1 MGRAPRY
8 QRMGVRVRQPGGT
21 RFAAQAEA
29 TQYQQ
34 AISQALGTMSDFV
47 YKKGAE
53 AAEQRGLESVR
64 QEGAVP
70 ILEDLKQQGGPRTIE
85 ERAAYEAANRLAVAE
100 IQTEAEL
107 DITKV
112 LDEGQANKTS
122 YSSIQTKL
130 SDIADGYSSALSSI
144 DPVSAGVL
152 RQRLIEATG
161 KADMRYAKWWS
172 GEQETIRREK
182 QNIVAG
188 NKAQTIIQNATI
200 PGATT
205 LMIDAEIAAGADT
218 LKDLGVDEAALQ
230 DWQDEVKAS
239 AYKNNYLFSFNQLT
253 VDEQGDALERIMSGK
268 PEDLLPGMDYEDSV
282 RFVNGLLRPEYNRNV
297 SVLGSQSKYVV
308 NKVSDQNTI
317 LESGGRVSQDVI
329 QELRNRAI
337 EVEQYDGGA
346 AVQAVN
352 ELEGD
357 TNIYS
362 GFRAMSLA
370 EMEATVRL
378 YAEGIEGVGIE
389 GRDTPLEVKRYE
401 QASKFYENMQTQIN
415 QDAMGYAE
423 RVGFIERKQIV
434 SIDEQGALQLDD
446 VALSERA
453 LQAQQVADYYGLPQP
468 KMLFAD
474 ETRQLALILERA
486 EGVAKLNLLGTLSS
500 FDQASGQVLTDL
512 ADYNPD
518 LALVGALVN
527 NGSTET
533 ALLAIAGLE
542 RMKAGEKPAYFSD
555 QNIRPVYEEVFER
568 AVTTPRAAQAIK
580 GVAKAIYLELTS
592 RRGVSGAVY
601 GQATEDLDAELYKEA
616 LQLAAGYRLING
628 KEYGGI
634 QEVRGVKTF
643 INPNL
648 DAGAYERM
656 LNELTPEALASVT
669 GLDISRALASSINEE
684 KDYKARYL
692 GGDKYVI
699 EYGKNGDVAVA
710 DTEGRPVIFNS
721 QELFEALI
729 PQPKVSAISDAAM
742 FGKVISPPEPGP
754 DVQFKEAIAP
764 EVPTKSPPL
773 LTAGQ
778 LPDRG
783 LNKKQT
789 KFLQRKLKDAK
800 IPPSEYETI
809 IKPLADTVPIEATNN
824 EFVDYLDALFGG
836 FKKSFKDWK
845 ARQ

>member
-8 QRMGVRVRQPGGT
+8 QRMGVRVRQPGST

-112 LDEGQANKTS
+112 LDEGQANRTS
-122 YSSIQTKL
+122 YHSIQTKL

-144 DPVSAGVL
+144 DPVSAGIL

-205 LMIDAEIAAGADT
+205 ARIDVEIAQGADT
-218 LKDLGVDEAALQ
+218 LKDLGVDEKALQ

-253 VDEQGDALERIMSGK
+253 VDEQRDALERIMSGK
-268 PEDLLPGMDYEDSV
+268 PQDLLPGMDYEDSV

-297 SVLGSQSKYVV
+297 SVLNSQSKYVV
-308 NKVSDQNTI
+308 NKVSDQNKI

-357 TNIYS
+357 ANIYS

-378 YAEGIEGVGIE
+378 YAEGIEGVGDE
-389 GRDTPLEVKRYE
+389 GRDTMLEVKRYE

-486 EGVAKLNLLGTLSS
+486 EGAAKLNLLGTLSS

-512 ADYNPD
+512 ADYNPN

-527 NGSTET
+527 AGATE
-533 ALLAIAGLE
+533 AAKDAVAGLD
-542 RMKAGEKPAYFSD
+542 RLDAGEKPIEFTPL
-555 QNIRPVYEEVFER
+555 NIDPVYSDLFER
-568 AVTTPRAAQAIK
+568 AVSQPRQAQAIK
-580 GVAKAIYLELTS
+580 GVAKAIYIERAS
-592 RRGVSGAVY
+592 RLGVD
-601 GQATEDLDAELYKEA
+601 QFDPDLYEEA
-616 LQLAAGYRLING
+616 LQLASGQRLING
-628 KEYGGI
+628 IEYGGI

-656 LNELTPEALASVT
+656 LNELTPEAIASVT
-669 GLDISRALASSINEE
+669 GLDISPALASSINET
-684 KDYKARYL
+684 DNYKLRNI

-699 EYGKNGDVAVA
+699 EYGKNGDVTVG
-710 DTEGRPVIFNS
+710 DTEGRPVIFDS

-729 PQPKVSAISDAAM
+729 PQPQASQDR
-742 FGKVISPPEPGP
+742 FGSLSSIFGTNELPENITQPEL
-754 DVQFKEAIAP
+754 DFEEAIAP
-764 EVPTKSPPL
+764 EVPTESPPL

-778 LPDRG
+778 LPDRR

-789 KFLQRKLKDAK
+789 KFLRKQVEAAK
-800 IPPSEYETI
+800 IPASEYETR
-809 IKPLADTVPIEATNN
+809 IKPLADKVPNEATND
-824 EFVDYLDALFGG
+824 EFVDYLDALFKG
-836 FKKSFKDWK
+836 FDKSFEDWK
-845 ARQ
+845 ATQ

>member
-85 ERAAYEAANRLAVAE
+85 ETAAYEAANRLAVAE

-112 LDEGQANKTS
+112 LDEGQANRTS
-122 YSSIQTKL
+122 YHSIQTKL

-268 PEDLLPGMDYEDSV
+268 PKDLLPGMDYEDSV

-370 EMEATVRL
+370 EMEATVGL
-378 YAEGIEGVGIE
+378 YAQGIEGVGDE
-389 GRDTPLEVKRYE
+389 GRDTMLEVKRYE

-486 EGVAKLNLLGTLSS
+486 EGAAKLNLLGTLSS

-512 ADYNPD
+512 ADYNPNF
-518 LALVGALVN
+518 ALVGALVN
-527 NGSTET
+527 AGATE
-533 ALLAIAGLE
+533 AAKDAVAGLD
-542 RMKAGEKPAYFSD
+542 RLDAGEKPIEFTPL
-555 QNIRPVYEEVFER
+555 NIDPVYSDLFER
-568 AVTTPRAAQAIK
+568 AVSQPRQAQAIK
-580 GVAKAIYLELTS
+580 GVAKAIYIERAS
-592 RRGVSGAVY
+592 RLGVD
-601 GQATEDLDAELYKEA
+601 QFDPDLYEEA
-616 LQLAAGYRLING
+616 LQLASGQRLING
-628 KEYGGI
+628 IEYGGI

-656 LNELTPEALASVT
+656 LNELTPEAIASVT
-669 GLDISRALASSINEE
+669 GLDISPALASSINET
-684 KDYKARYL
+684 DNYKLRNI

-699 EYGKNGDVAVA
+699 EYGKNGDVTVG
-710 DTEGRPVIFNS
+710 DTEGRPVIFDS
-721 QELFEALI
+721 QQLFEALI
-729 PQPKVSAISDAAM
+729 PQPQASQDR
-742 FGKVISPPEPGP
+742 FGSLSSIFGTNELPENITQPEL
-754 DVQFKEAIAP
+754 DFEEAIAP
-764 EVPTKSPPL
+764 EVSTESPPL

-778 LPDRG
+778 LPDRR

-789 KFLQRKLKDAK
+789 KFLTKQVKDAK
-800 IPPSEYETI
+800 IPASEYEI
-809 IKPLADTVPIEATNN
+809 RIKPLARTVPNEASND
-824 EFVDYLDALFGG
+824 EYVDYLDAVFKG
-836 FKKSFKDWK
+836 FDKPFDNWK
-845 ARQ
+845 ATQ

>member
-85 ERAAYEAANRLAVAE
+85 ETAAYEAANRLAVAE

-112 LDEGQANKTS
+112 LDEGQANRTS
-122 YSSIQTKL
+122 YHSIQTKL

-218 LKDLGVDEAALQ
+218 LKDLGIDEAALQ

-268 PEDLLPGMDYEDSV
+268 PKDLLPGMDYEDSV

-370 EMEATVRL
+370 EMEATVGL
-378 YAEGIEGVGIE
+378 YAQGIEGVGDE
-389 GRDTPLEVKRYE
+389 GRDTMLEVKRYE

-486 EGVAKLNLLGTLSS
+486 EGAAKLNLLGTLSS

-512 ADYNPD
+512 ADYNPNF
-518 LALVGALVN
+518 ALVGALVN
-527 NGSTET
+527 AGATE
-533 ALLAIAGLE
+533 AAKDAVAGLD
-542 RMKAGEKPAYFSD
+542 RLDAGEKPIEFTPL
-555 QNIRPVYEEVFER
+555 NIDPVYSDLFER
-568 AVTTPRAAQAIK
+568 AVSQPRQAQAIK
-580 GVAKAIYLELTS
+580 GVAKAIYIERAS
-592 RRGVSGAVY
+592 RLGVD
-601 GQATEDLDAELYKEA
+601 QFDPDLYEEA
-616 LQLAAGYRLING
+616 LQLASGQRLING
-628 KEYGGI
+628 IEYGGI

-656 LNELTPEALASVT
+656 LNELTPEAIASVT
-669 GLDISRALASSINEE
+669 GLDISPALASSINET
-684 KDYKARYL
+684 DNYKLRNI

-699 EYGKNGDVAVA
+699 EYGKNGDVTVG
-710 DTEGRPVIFNS
+710 DTEGRPVIFDS
-721 QELFEALI
+721 QQLFEALI
-729 PQPKVSAISDAAM
+729 PQPQASQDR
-742 FGKVISPPEPGP
+742 FGSLSSIFGTNELPENITQPEL
-754 DVQFKEAIAP
+754 DFEEAIAP
-764 EVPTKSPPL
+764 EVSTESPPL

-778 LPDRG
+778 LPDRR

-789 KFLQRKLKDAK
+789 KFLTKQVKDAK
-800 IPPSEYETI
+800 IPASEYEI
-809 IKPLADTVPIEATNN
+809 RIKPLARTVPNEASND
-824 EFVDYLDALFGG
+824 EYVDYLDAVFKG
-836 FKKSFKDWK
+836 FDKPFDNWK
-845 ARQ
+845 ATQ

>member
-8 QRMGVRVRQPGGT
+8 QRMGVRVRQPGNT

-34 AISQALGTMSDFV
+34 AISQALGTMEDFV
-47 YKKGAE
+47 FKKGAE

-64 QEGAVP
+64 QEGAIP
-70 ILEDLKQQGGPRTIE
+70 ILESLNQQGGPRTIE
-85 ERAAYEAANRLAVAE
+85 EKTAYEAANRLAVAE

-112 LDEGQANKTS
+112 LDEGQAKKTS
-122 YSSIQTKL
+122 YHSIQAKL

-144 DPVSAGVL
+144 DPVSAGIL

-205 LMIDAEIAAGADT
+205 ARIDVEIAQGAET

-268 PEDLLPGMDYEDSV
+268 PQDLLPGMDYEDSV

-297 SVLGSQSKYVV
+297 SVLNSQSKYVV
-308 NKVSDQNTI
+308 NKVSDQNKI

-357 TNIYS
+357 ANIYS

-370 EMEATVRL
+370 EMEATVGL
-378 YAEGIEGVGIE
+378 YAEGIEGVGDP
-389 GRDTPLEVKRYE
+389 GRDTMLEVKRYE
-401 QASKFYENMQTQIN
+401 QAAKFYQNMQTQID

-423 RVGFIERKQIV
+423 RVGFIERKEIV

-486 EGVAKLNLLGTLSS
+486 EGAAKLNLLGTLSS

-512 ADYNPD
+512 ADYNENI
-518 LALVGALVN
+518 ALVGALVN
-527 NGSTET
+527 AGATE
-533 ALLAIAGLE
+533 AAKDAVAGLD
-542 RMKAGEKPAYFSD
+542 RLDAGEKPIEFTPL
-555 QNIRPVYEEVFER
+555 NIDGVYSELFER
-568 AVTTPRAAQAIK
+568 AVTQPRQAQAIK
-580 GVAKAIYLELTS
+580 GVAKAIYIERAS
-592 RRGVSGAVY
+592 RAGVD
-601 GQATEDLDAELYKEA
+601 QFDPDLYEKA
-616 LQLAAGYRLING
+616 LQLASGQRIING
-628 KEYGGI
+628 ITYGGI

-648 DAGAYERM
+648 DAGAYERI

-669 GLDISRALASSINEE
+669 GLDISPALASAINETD
-684 KDYKARYL
+684 DYKLRNI

-699 EYGKNGDVAVA
+699 EYPGQNGLVNVG
-710 DTEGRPVIFNS
+710 DTEGRPVIFDS
-721 QELFEALI
+721 QELFDALI
-729 PQPKVSAISDAAM
+729 PQPQASQDR
-742 FGKVISPPEPGP
+742 FGSLSSIFGTNELPENITQPEL
-754 DVQFKEAIAP
+754 DFEEAIAP
-764 EVPTKSPPL
+764 DVATESPPSL
-773 LTAGQ
+773 IATRA
-778 LPDRG
+778 PDRR

-789 KFLQRKLKDAK
+789 KFLKKQVEAAK
-800 IPPSEYETI
+800 IPASEYEI
-809 IKPLADTVPIEATNN
+809 RIKPLARTVPNEASND
-824 EFVDYLDALFGG
+824 EYVDYLDAVFKG
-836 FKKSFKDWK
+836 FDKPFDDWK
-845 ARQ
+845 ATQ

>member
-85 ERAAYEAANRLAVAE
+85 ETAAYEAANRLAVAE

-112 LDEGQANKTS
+112 LDEGQANRTS
-122 YSSIQTKL
+122 YHSIQTKL

-268 PEDLLPGMDYEDSV
+268 PKDLLPGMDYEDSV

-370 EMEATVRL
+370 EMEATVGL
-378 YAEGIEGVGIE
+378 YAQGIEGVGDE
-389 GRDTPLEVKRYE
+389 GRDTMLEVKRYE

-486 EGVAKLNLLGTLSS
+486 EGAAKLNLLGTLSS

-512 ADYNPD
+512 ADYNPNF
-518 LALVGALVN
+518 ALVGALVN
-527 NGSTET
+527 AGATE
-533 ALLAIAGLE
+533 AAKDAVAGLD
-542 RMKAGEKPAYFSD
+542 RLDAGEKPIEFTPL
-555 QNIRPVYEEVFER
+555 NIDPVYSDLFER
-568 AVTTPRAAQAIK
+568 AVSQPRQAQAIK
-580 GVAKAIYLELTS
+580 GVAKAIYIERAS
-592 RRGVSGAVY
+592 RLGVD
-601 GQATEDLDAELYKEA
+601 QFDPDLYEEA
-616 LQLAAGYRLING
+616 LQLASGQRLING
-628 KEYGGI
+628 IEYGGI

-656 LNELTPEALASVT
+656 LNELTPEAIASVT
-669 GLDISRALASSINEE
+669 GLDISPALASSINET
-684 KDYKARYL
+684 DNYKLRNI

-699 EYGKNGDVAVA
+699 EYGKNGDVTVG
-710 DTEGRPVIFNS
+710 DTEGRPVIFDS
-721 QELFEALI
+721 QQLFEALI
-729 PQPKVSAISDAAM
+729 PQPQASQDR
-742 FGKVISPPEPGP
+742 FGSLSSIFGTNELPENITQPEL
-754 DVQFKEAIAP
+754 DFEEAIAP
-764 EVPTKSPPL
+764 EVSTESPPL

-778 LPDRG
+778 LPDRR

-789 KFLQRKLKDAK
+789 KFLTKQVKDAK
-800 IPPSEYETI
+800 IPASEYEI
-809 IKPLADTVPIEATNN
+809 RIKPLARTVPNEASND
-824 EFVDYLDALFGG
+824 EYVDYLDAVFKG
-836 FKKSFKDWK
+836 FDKPFDDWK
-845 ARQ
+845 ATQ

>member
-8 QRMGVRVRQPGGT
+8 QRMGVRVRQPGNT

-34 AISQALGTMSDFV
+34 AISQALGTMEDFV
-47 YKKGAE
+47 FKKGAE

-64 QEGAVP
+64 QEGAIP
-70 ILEDLKQQGGPRTIE
+70 ILESLNQQGGPRTIE
-85 ERAAYEAANRLAVAE
+85 EKTAYEAANRLAVAE

-112 LDEGQANKTS
+112 LDEGQAKKTS
-122 YSSIQTKL
+122 YHSIQAKL
-130 SDIADGYSSALSSI
+130 SDIADGYSSALSNI
-144 DPVSAGVL
+144 DPVSAGIL
-152 RQRLIEATG
+152 RQRLVEATG

-253 VDEQGDALERIMSGK
+253 VDEQGYALERIMSGK

-297 SVLGSQSKYVV
+297 SVLNSQSKYVV

-357 TNIYS
+357 ANIYS

-370 EMEATVRL
+370 EMEATVSL
-378 YAEGIEGVGIE
+378 YAEGIEGVGNE
-389 GRDTPLEVKRYE
+389 GRDTMLEVKRYE
-401 QASKFYENMQTQIN
+401 QAAKFYQNMQTQID

-423 RVGFIERKQIV
+423 RVGFIERKEIV

-486 EGVAKLNLLGTLSS
+486 EGAAKLNLLGTLSS

-512 ADYNPD
+512 ADYNPN

-527 NGSTET
+527 AGATE
-533 ALLAIAGLE
+533 AAKDAVAGLD
-542 RMKAGEKPAYFSD
+542 RLDAGEKPIEFTPLNIDGVYFD
-555 QNIRPVYEEVFER
+555 VFDR
-568 AVTTPRAAQAIK
+568 AVTQPRQAQAIK
-580 GVAKAIYLELTS
+580 GVAKAIYIERAARL
-592 RRGVSGAVY
+592 GVS
-601 GQATEDLDAELYKEA
+601 QFDPDLYEEA
-616 LQLAAGYRLING
+616 LQLASGHRLING
-628 KEYGGI
+628 VEYGGI

-643 INPNL
+643 INPSL

-656 LNELTPEALASVT
+656 LNELTPEAIASVT
-669 GLDISRALASSINEE
+669 GLDISPALASSINET
-684 KDYKARYL
+684 DSYKLRNI

-699 EYGKNGDVAVA
+699 EYGENGDVTVG
-710 DTEGRPVIFNS
+710 DTEGRPVIFDS
-721 QELFEALI
+721 QELFDALI
-729 PQPKVSAISDAAM
+729 PQPQASQDRPGSLSSI
-742 FGKVISPPEPGP
+742 FGTNELPENITQPEL
-754 DVQFKEAIAP
+754 DFEEAIAP
-764 EVPTKSPPL
+764 EVSTESPPL

-778 LPDRG
+778 LPDRR

-789 KFLQRKLKDAK
+789 KFLTKQVEAAK
-800 IPPSEYETI
+800 IPASEYEI
-809 IKPLADTVPIEATNN
+809 RIKPLARTVPNEASND
-824 EFVDYLDALFGG
+824 EYVDYLDAVFKG
-836 FKKSFKDWK
+836 FDKPFDDWK
-845 ARQ
+845 ATQ

>member
-8 QRMGVRVRQPGGT
+8 ERMGVRVRQPRGT

-29 TQYQQ
+29 VQYQE
-34 AISQALGTMSDFV
+34 AVSQALGTMSDFLFE
-47 YKKGAE
+47 KGAE
-53 AAEQRGLESVR
+53 VAEQRGLERVK
-64 QEGAVP
+64 QEGAIP
-70 ILEDLKQQGGPRTIE
+70 ILEELQQQGGPRTIE
-85 ERAAYEAANRLAVAE
+85 EKTAYEAANKLAVAE

-122 YSSIQTKL
+122 YNAIQSKL
-130 SDIADGYSSALSSI
+130 SDITDGYSSALSSI
-144 DPVSAGVL
+144 DPISAGLL

-182 QNIVAG
+182 QNVVAG
-188 NKAQTIIQNATI
+188 NKAQTILQNATM

-205 LMIDAEIAAGADT
+205 LMIDAEIAASADT
-218 LKDLGVDEAALQ
+218 LKDLGVDEKALQ

-239 AYKNNYLFSFNQLT
+239 AYKNNYLFSFNQLS
-253 VDEQGDALERIMSGK
+253 VEEQGEAIERILGGEAK
-268 PEDLLPGMDYEDSV
+268 DLLPGMDYEDSV
-282 RFVNGLLRPEYNRNV
+282 RFVNGILRPEYNRNV
-297 SVLGSQSKYVV
+297 SILGSQSKYVV
-308 NKVSDQNTI
+308 NKVSDLNKI
-317 LESGGRVSQDVI
+317 LESGGRVSQDDI
-329 QELRNRAI
+329 QELRSRAI
-337 EVEQYDGGA
+337 EVEQYDGGVS
-346 AVQAVN
+346 VQAVN

-401 QASKFYENMQTQIN
+401 QASKFFEKMQTQIN

-474 ETRQLALILERA
+474 ETRQLALVLERA
-486 EGVAKLNLLGTLSS
+486 EGAAKLNLLGTLSS

-512 ADYNPD
+512 ADYNPN

-527 NGSTET
+527 AGATE
-533 ALLAIAGLE
+533 AAKDAVAGLD
-542 RMKAGEKPAYFSD
+542 RLDAGEKPIEFTPLNIDAVYSD
-555 QNIRPVYEEVFER
+555 LFER
-568 AVTTPRAAQAIK
+568 AVTQPRQAQAIK
-580 GVAKAIYLELTS
+580 GVAKAIYIERAS
-592 RRGVSGAVY
+592 RLGVD
-601 GQATEDLDAELYKEA
+601 QFDPDLYEKA
-616 LQLAAGYRLING
+616 LQLASGQRVING
-628 KEYGGI
+628 IEYGGI

-648 DAGAYERM
+648 DAGSYERM
-656 LNELTPEALASVT
+656 LNELTPEALSSVT
-669 GLDISRALASSINEE
+669 GLDINPKLASSINE
-684 KDYKARYL
+684 DNNYKLRNI

-699 EYGKNGDVAVA
+699 EYPGQSGLVNVG
-710 DTEGRPVIFNS
+710 DTEGRPVIFDS

-729 PQPKVSAISDAAM
+729 PQPQASQGTGSLRSI
-742 FGKVISPPEPGP
+742 FGTDELPENIEQP
-754 DVQFKEAIAP
+754 DVQFEEAIAP
-764 EVPTKSPPL
+764 EVPTESPPL

-778 LPDRG
+778 LPDRR

-789 KFLQRKLKDAK
+789 KFLRKQVEAAK
-800 IPPSEYETI
+800 IPASEYETR
-809 IKPLADTVPIEATNN
+809 IKPLADKVPNEATND
-824 EFVDYLDALFGG
+824 EFVDYLDALFKG
-836 FKKSFKDWK
+836 FNKSFEDWK
-845 ARQ
+845 ATQ

>member
-8 QRMGVRVRQPGGT
+8 QRMGVRVRQPGST

-112 LDEGQANKTS
+112 LDEGQANRTS
-122 YSSIQTKL
+122 YHSIQTKL

-144 DPVSAGVL
+144 DPVSAGIL

-205 LMIDAEIAAGADT
+205 ARIDVEIAQGADT
-218 LKDLGVDEAALQ
+218 LKDLGVDEKALQ

-253 VDEQGDALERIMSGK
+253 VDEQRDALERIMSGK
-268 PEDLLPGMDYEDSV
+268 PQDLLPGMDYEDSV

-297 SVLGSQSKYVV
+297 SVLNSQSKYVV
-308 NKVSDQNTI
+308 NKVSDQNKI

-357 TNIYS
+357 ANIYS

-378 YAEGIEGVGIE
+378 YAEGIEGVGDK
-389 GRDTPLEVKRYE
+389 GRDTMLEVKRYE

-486 EGVAKLNLLGTLSS
+486 EGAAKLNLLGTLSS

-512 ADYNPD
+512 ADYNPN

-527 NGSTET
+527 AGATE
-533 ALLAIAGLE
+533 AAKDAVAGLD
-542 RMKAGEKPAYFSD
+542 RLDAGEKPIEFTPL
-555 QNIRPVYEEVFER
+555 NIDPVYSDLFER
-568 AVTTPRAAQAIK
+568 AVSQPRQAQAIK
-580 GVAKAIYLELTS
+580 GVAKAIYIERAS
-592 RRGVSGAVY
+592 RLGVD
-601 GQATEDLDAELYKEA
+601 QFDPDLYEEA
-616 LQLAAGYRLING
+616 LQLASGQRLING
-628 KEYGGI
+628 IEYGGI

-656 LNELTPEALASVT
+656 LNELTPEAIASVT
-669 GLDISRALASSINEE
+669 GLDISPALASSINET
-684 KDYKARYL
+684 DNYKLRNI

-699 EYGKNGDVAVA
+699 EYGKNGDVTVG
-710 DTEGRPVIFNS
+710 DTEGRPVIFDS

-729 PQPKVSAISDAAM
+729 PQPQASQDR
-742 FGKVISPPEPGP
+742 FGSLSSIFGTNELPENITQPEL
-754 DVQFKEAIAP
+754 DFEEAIAP
-764 EVPTKSPPL
+764 EVPTESPPL

-778 LPDRG
+778 LPDRR

-789 KFLQRKLKDAK
+789 KFLRKQVEAAK
-800 IPPSEYETI
+800 IPASEYETR
-809 IKPLADTVPIEATNN
+809 IKPLADKVPNEATND
-824 EFVDYLDALFGG
+824 EFVDYLDALFKG
-836 FKKSFKDWK
+836 FDKSFEDWK
-845 ARQ
+845 ATQ

>member
-8 QRMGVRVRQPGGT
+8 ERMGVRVRQPRGT

-29 TQYQQ
+29 VQYQE
-34 AISQALGTMSDFV
+34 AVSQALGTMSDFLFE
-47 YKKGAE
+47 KGAE
-53 AAEQRGLESVR
+53 VAEQRGLERVK
-64 QEGAVP
+64 QEGAIP
-70 ILEDLKQQGGPRTIE
+70 ILEELQQQGGPRTIE
-85 ERAAYEAANRLAVAE
+85 EKTAYEAANKLAVAE

-122 YSSIQTKL
+122 YNAIQSKL
-130 SDIADGYSSALSSI
+130 SDITDGYSSALSSI
-144 DPVSAGVL
+144 DPISAGLL

-182 QNIVAG
+182 QNVVAG
-188 NKAQTIIQNATI
+188 NKAQTILQNATM

-205 LMIDAEIAAGADT
+205 LMIDAEIAASADT
-218 LKDLGVDEAALQ
+218 LKDLGVDEKALQ

-239 AYKNNYLFSFNQLT
+239 AYKNNYLFSFNQLS
-253 VDEQGDALERIMSGK
+253 VEEQGEAIERILGGEAK
-268 PEDLLPGMDYEDSV
+268 DLLPGMDYEDSV
-282 RFVNGLLRPEYNRNV
+282 RFVNGILRPEYNRNV
-297 SVLGSQSKYVV
+297 SILGSQSKYVV
-308 NKVSDQNTI
+308 NKVSDLNKI
-317 LESGGRVSQDVI
+317 LESGGRVSQDDI
-329 QELRNRAI
+329 QELRSRAI
-337 EVEQYDGGA
+337 EVEQYDGGVS
-346 AVQAVN
+346 VQAVN

-401 QASKFYENMQTQIN
+401 QASKFFEKMQTQIN

-474 ETRQLALILERA
+474 ETRQLALVLERA
-486 EGVAKLNLLGTLSS
+486 EGAAKLNLLGTLSS

-527 NGSTET
+527 AGATE
-533 ALLAIAGLE
+533 AAKDAVAGLD
-542 RMKAGEKPAYFSD
+542 RLDAGEKPIEFTPLNIDAVYSD
-555 QNIRPVYEEVFER
+555 LFER
-568 AVTTPRAAQAIK
+568 AVTQPRQAQAIK
-580 GVAKAIYLELTS
+580 GVAKAIYIERAS
-592 RRGVSGAVY
+592 RLGVD
-601 GQATEDLDAELYKEA
+601 QFDPDLYEKA
-616 LQLAAGYRLING
+616 LQLASGQRVING
-628 KEYGGI
+628 IEYGGI

-648 DAGAYERM
+648 DAGSYERM
-656 LNELTPEALASVT
+656 LNELTPEALSSVT
-669 GLDISRALASSINEE
+669 GLDINPKLASSINE
-684 KDYKARYL
+684 DNNYKLRNI

-699 EYGKNGDVAVA
+699 EYPGQSGLVNVG
-710 DTEGRPVIFNS
+710 DTEGRPVIFDS

-729 PQPKVSAISDAAM
+729 PQPQASQGTGSLRSI
-742 FGKVISPPEPGP
+742 FGTDELPENIEQP
-754 DVQFKEAIAP
+754 DVQFEEAIAP
-764 EVPTKSPPL
+764 EVPTESPPL

-778 LPDRG
+778 LPDRR

-789 KFLQRKLKDAK
+789 KFLRKQVEAAK
-800 IPPSEYETI
+800 IPASEYETR
-809 IKPLADTVPIEATNN
+809 IKPLADKVPNEATND
-824 EFVDYLDALFGG
+824 EFVDYLDALFKG
-836 FKKSFKDWK
+836 FNKSFEDWK
-845 ARQ
+845 ATQ

>member
-8 QRMGVRVRQPGGT
+8 QRMGVRVRQPGNT

-29 TQYQQ
+29 TRYQQ
-34 AISQALGTMSDFV
+34 AISQALGTMEDFV
-47 YKKGAE
+47 FKKGAE

-64 QEGAVP
+64 QEGAIP
-70 ILEDLKQQGGPRTIE
+70 ILESLNQQGGPRTIE
-85 ERAAYEAANRLAVAE
+85 EKTAYEAANRLAVAE

-112 LDEGQANKTS
+112 LDEGQAKKTS
-122 YSSIQTKL
+122 YHSIQAKL
-130 SDIADGYSSALSSI
+130 SDIADGYSSALSNI
-144 DPVSAGVL
+144 DPVSAGIL
-152 RQRLIEATG
+152 RQRLVEATG

-253 VDEQGDALERIMSGK
+253 VDEQGDALKRIMSGK

-297 SVLGSQSKYVV
+297 SVLNSQSKYVV
-308 NKVSDQNTI
+308 NKVSDQNKI

-357 TNIYS
+357 ANIYS

-370 EMEATVRL
+370 EMEKTVGL
-378 YAEGIEGVGIE
+378 YAEGIEGVGNE
-389 GRDTPLEVKRYE
+389 GRDTMLEVKRYE
-401 QASKFYENMQTQIN
+401 QAAKFYQNMQTQID

-423 RVGFIERKQIV
+423 RVGFIERKEIV

-486 EGVAKLNLLGTLSS
+486 EGAAKLNLLGTLSS
-500 FDQASGQVLTDL
+500 FNQASGQVLTDL
-512 ADYNPD
+512 ADYNPN

-527 NGSTET
+527 AGATE
-533 ALLAIAGLE
+533 AAKDAVAGLD
-542 RMKAGEKPAYFSD
+542 RLDAGEKPIEFTPLNIDEVYFD
-555 QNIRPVYEEVFER
+555 VFDR
-568 AVTTPRAAQAIK
+568 AVAQPRQAQAIK
-580 GVAKAIYLELTS
+580 GVAKAIYIERAARL
-592 RRGVSGAVY
+592 GVSQFDPDLY
-601 GQATEDLDAELYKEA
+601 EDS
-616 LQLAAGYRLING
+616 LQLASGHRLING
-628 KEYGGI
+628 VEYGGI

-643 INPNL
+643 INPSL

-656 LNELTPEALASVT
+656 LNELTPEAIASVT
-669 GLDISRALASSINEE
+669 GLDISPALASSINET
-684 KDYKARYL
+684 DAYKLRNI
-692 GGDKYVI
+692 GGDKYII
-699 EYGKNGDVAVA
+699 EYGKNGDVAVS
-710 DTEGRPVIFNS
+710 DTEGRPVIFDS
-721 QELFEALI
+721 QELFDALI
-729 PQPKVSAISDAAM
+729 PQPQASQDR
-742 FGKVISPPEPGP
+742 FGSLSSIFGTNESPENITQPEL
-754 DVQFKEAIAP
+754 DFEEAFAP
-764 EVPTKSPPL
+764 EVPTESPPL

-778 LPDRG
+778 LPDRR

-789 KFLQRKLKDAK
+789 KFLTKQVEAAK
-800 IPPSEYETI
+800 IPASEYEI
-809 IKPLADTVPIEATNN
+809 RIKPFADTVPNEATND
-824 EFVDYLDALFGG
+824 EFVDYLDALFKG
-836 FKKSFKDWK
+836 FDKPFDDWK
-845 ARQ
+845 ATQ

>member
-85 ERAAYEAANRLAVAE
+85 ETAAYEAANRLAVAE

-112 LDEGQANKTS
+112 LDEGQANRTS
-122 YSSIQTKL
+122 YHSIQTKL

-218 LKDLGVDEAALQ
+218 LKDLGIDEAALQ

-268 PEDLLPGMDYEDSV
+268 PKDLLPGMDYEDSV

-370 EMEATVRL
+370 EMEATVGL
-378 YAEGIEGVGIE
+378 YAQGIEGVGDE
-389 GRDTPLEVKRYE
+389 GRDTMLEVKRYE

-486 EGVAKLNLLGTLSS
+486 EGAAKLNLLGTLSS

-512 ADYNPD
+512 ADYNPNF
-518 LALVGALVN
+518 ALVGALVN
-527 NGSTET
+527 AGATE
-533 ALLAIAGLE
+533 AAKDAVAGLD
-542 RMKAGEKPAYFSD
+542 RLDAGEKPIEFTPL
-555 QNIRPVYEEVFER
+555 NIDPVYSDLFER
-568 AVTTPRAAQAIK
+568 AVSQPRQAQAIK
-580 GVAKAIYLELTS
+580 GVAKAIYIERAS
-592 RRGVSGAVY
+592 RLGVD
-601 GQATEDLDAELYKEA
+601 QFDPDLYEEA
-616 LQLAAGYRLING
+616 LQLASGQRLING
-628 KEYGGI
+628 IEYGGI

-656 LNELTPEALASVT
+656 LNELTPEAIASVT
-669 GLDISRALASSINEE
+669 GLDISPALASSINET
-684 KDYKARYL
+684 DNYKLRNI

-699 EYGKNGDVAVA
+699 EYGKNGDVTVG
-710 DTEGRPVIFNS
+710 DTEGRPVIFDS
-721 QELFEALI
+721 QQLFEALI
-729 PQPKVSAISDAAM
+729 PQPQASQDR
-742 FGKVISPPEPGP
+742 FGSLSSIFGTNELPENITQPEL
-754 DVQFKEAIAP
+754 DFEEAIAP
-764 EVPTKSPPL
+764 EVSTESPPL

-778 LPDRG
+778 LPDRR

-789 KFLQRKLKDAK
+789 KFLTKQVKDAK
-800 IPPSEYETI
+800 IPASEYEI
-809 IKPLADTVPIEATNN
+809 RIKPLARTVPNEASND
-824 EFVDYLDALFGG
+824 EYVDYLDAVFKG
-836 FKKSFKDWK
+836 FDKPFDDWK
-845 ARQ
+845 ATQ

>member
-8 QRMGVRVRQPGGT
+8 QRMGVRVRQPGNT

-29 TQYQQ
+29 TQYQR
-34 AISQALGTMSDFV
+34 AISQALGTMEDFV
-47 YKKGAE
+47 FKKGAE

-64 QEGAVP
+64 QEGAIP
-70 ILEDLKQQGGPRTIE
+70 ILESLNQQGGPRTIE
-85 ERAAYEAANRLAVAE
+85 EKTAYEAANRLAVAE

-112 LDEGQANKTS
+112 LDEGQAKKTS
-122 YSSIQTKL
+122 YHSIQAKL
-130 SDIADGYSSALSSI
+130 SDIADGYSSALSNI
-144 DPVSAGVL
+144 DPVSAGIL

-297 SVLGSQSKYVV
+297 SVLNSQSKYVV
-308 NKVSDQNTI
+308 NKVSDQNKI

-357 TNIYS
+357 ANIYS

-370 EMEATVRL
+370 EMEKTVGL
-378 YAEGIEGVGIE
+378 YAEGIEGVGNE
-389 GRDTPLEVKRYE
+389 GRDTMLEVKRYE
-401 QASKFYENMQTQIN
+401 QAAKFYQNMQTQID

-423 RVGFIERKQIV
+423 RVGFIERKEIV

-486 EGVAKLNLLGTLSS
+486 EGAAKLNLLGTLSS

-512 ADYNPD
+512 ADYNENI
-518 LALVGALVN
+518 ALVGALVN
-527 NGSTET
+527 AGATE
-533 ALLAIAGLE
+533 AAKDAVAGLD
-542 RMKAGEKPAYFSD
+542 RLDAGEKPIEFTPL
-555 QNIRPVYEEVFER
+555 NIDGVYSELFER
-568 AVTTPRAAQAIK
+568 AVTQPRQAQAIK
-580 GVAKAIYLELTS
+580 GVAKAIYIERAS
-592 RRGVSGAVY
+592 RAGVD
-601 GQATEDLDAELYKEA
+601 QFDPDLYEKA
-616 LQLAAGYRLING
+616 LQLASGQRIING
-628 KEYGGI
+628 ITYGGI

-648 DAGAYERM
+648 DAGAYERI

-669 GLDISRALASSINEE
+669 GLDISPALASAINETE
-684 KDYKARYL
+684 DYKLRNI

-699 EYGKNGDVAVA
+699 EYPGQNGLVNVG
-710 DTEGRPVIFNS
+710 DTEGRPVIFDS
-721 QELFEALI
+721 QELFDALI
-729 PQPKVSAISDAAM
+729 PQPQASQDR
-742 FGKVISPPEPGP
+742 FGSLSSIFGTNELPENITQPEL
-754 DVQFKEAIAP
+754 DFEEAIAP
-764 EVPTKSPPL
+764 DVATESPPSL
-773 LTAGQ
+773 IATRA
-778 LPDRG
+778 PDRR

-789 KFLQRKLKDAK
+789 KFLTKQVEAAK
-800 IPPSEYETI
+800 IPASEYEI
-809 IKPLADTVPIEATNN
+809 RIKPLARTVPNEASND
-824 EFVDYLDALFGG
+824 EYVDYLDAVFKG
-836 FKKSFKDWK
+836 FDKPFDDWK
-845 ARQ
+845 ATQ

>member
-8 QRMGVRVRQPGGT
+8 ERMGVRVRQPRGT

-29 TQYQQ
+29 VQYQE
-34 AISQALGTMSDFV
+34 AVSQALGTMSDFLFE
-47 YKKGAE
+47 KGAE
-53 AAEQRGLESVR
+53 VAEQRGLERVK
-64 QEGAVP
+64 QEGAIP
-70 ILEDLKQQGGPRTIE
+70 ILEELQQQGGPRTIE
-85 ERAAYEAANRLAVAE
+85 EKTAYEAANKLAVAE

-122 YSSIQTKL
+122 YNAIQSKL
-130 SDIADGYSSALSSI
+130 SDITDGYSSALSSI
-144 DPVSAGVL
+144 DPISAGLL

-182 QNIVAG
+182 QNVVAG
-188 NKAQTIIQNATI
+188 NAAQTILQNATM

-205 LMIDAEIAAGADT
+205 LMIDAEIAASADT
-218 LKDLGVDEAALQ
+218 LKDLGVDEKALQ

-253 VDEQGDALERIMSGK
+253 VDEQGEAIERILGGEAK
-268 PEDLLPGMDYEDSV
+268 DLLPGMDYEDSV
-282 RFVNGLLRPEYNRNV
+282 RFVNGILRPEYNRNV
-297 SVLGSQSKYVV
+297 SILGSQSKYVV

-401 QASKFYENMQTQIN
+401 QASKFFEKMQTQIN

-434 SIDEQGALQLDD
+434 SIDEQGALQLDE

-453 LQAQQVADYYGLPQP
+453 LQAQKVADYYGLPQP

-486 EGVAKLNLLGTLSS
+486 EGAAKLNILGTLSS

-512 ADYNPD
+512 ADYNPN

-527 NGSTET
+527 AGATE
-533 ALLAIAGLE
+533 AAKDAVAGLD
-542 RMKAGEKPAYFSD
+542 RLDAGEKPIEFTPLNIDAVYSD
-555 QNIRPVYEEVFER
+555 LFER
-568 AVTTPRAAQAIK
+568 AVTQPRQAQAIK
-580 GVAKAIYLELTS
+580 GVAKAIYIERAS
-592 RRGVSGAVY
+592 RLGVD
-601 GQATEDLDAELYKEA
+601 QFDPDLYEKA
-616 LQLAAGYRLING
+616 LQLASGQRVING
-628 KEYGGI
+628 IEYGGI

-648 DAGAYERM
+648 DAGSYERM
-656 LNELTPEALASVT
+656 LNELTPEALSSVT
-669 GLDISRALASSINEE
+669 GLDINPSLAKQINEN
-684 KDYKARYL
+684 KSYTVRNI

-699 EYGKNGDVAVA
+699 EWNFGAVNVGDK
-710 DTEGRPVIFNS
+710 EGRPVIFDS
-721 QELFEALI
+721 QQLLEALI
-729 PQPKVSAISDAAM
+729 PQPKVGAVSDAAM

-754 DVQFKEAIAP
+754 DVQFEEAIAP
-764 EVPTKSPPL
+764 EVPTESPPL

-778 LPDRG
+778 LPDRR

-789 KFLQRKLKDAK
+789 KFLRKQVEAAK
-800 IPPSEYETI
+800 IPASEYETR
-809 IKPLADTVPIEATNN
+809 IKPLADKVPNEATND
-824 EFVDYLDALFGG
+824 EFVDYLDALFKG
-836 FKKSFKDWK
+836 FNKSFEDWK
-845 ARQ
+845 ATQ

>member
-1 MGRAPRY
+1 M
-8 QRMGVRVRQPGGT
+8 
-21 RFAAQAEA
+21 
-29 TQYQQ
+29 
-34 AISQALGTMSDFV
+34 
-47 YKKGAE
+47 KK
-53 AAEQRGLESVR
+53 
-64 QEGAVP
+64 
-70 ILEDLKQQGGPRTIE
+70 
-85 ERAAYEAANRLAVAE
+85 
-100 IQTEAEL
+100 
-107 DITKV
+107 
-112 LDEGQANKTS
+112 
-122 YSSIQTKL
+122 
-130 SDIADGYSSALSSI
+130 
-144 DPVSAGVL
+144 
-152 RQRLIEATG
+152 
-161 KADMRYAKWWS
+161 
-172 GEQETIRREK
+172 
-182 QNIVAG
+182 
-188 NKAQTIIQNATI
+188 
-200 PGATT
+200 
-205 LMIDAEIAAGADT
+205 
-218 LKDLGVDEAALQ
+218 ALQ

-253 VDEQGDALERIMSGK
+253 VDEQRDALERIMSGK
-268 PEDLLPGMDYEDSV
+268 PQDLLPGMDYEDSV

-297 SVLGSQSKYVV
+297 SVLNSQSKYVV

-357 TNIYS
+357 ANIYS

-378 YAEGIEGVGIE
+378 YAEGIEGVGDE
-389 GRDTPLEVKRYE
+389 GRDTMLEVKRYE

-486 EGVAKLNLLGTLSS
+486 EGAAKLNLLGTLSS

-512 ADYNPD
+512 ADYNPN

-527 NGSTET
+527 AGATE
-533 ALLAIAGLE
+533 AAKDAVAGLD
-542 RMKAGEKPAYFSD
+542 RLDAGEKPIEFTPL
-555 QNIRPVYEEVFER
+555 NIDPVYSDLFER
-568 AVTTPRAAQAIK
+568 AVSQPRQAQAIK
-580 GVAKAIYLELTS
+580 GVAKAIYIERAS
-592 RRGVSGAVY
+592 RLGVD
-601 GQATEDLDAELYKEA
+601 QFDPDLYEEA
-616 LQLAAGYRLING
+616 LQLASGQRLING
-628 KEYGGI
+628 IEYGGI

-656 LNELTPEALASVT
+656 LNELTPEAIASVT
-669 GLDISRALASSINEE
+669 GLDISPALASSINET
-684 KDYKARYL
+684 DNYKLRNI

-699 EYGKNGDVAVA
+699 EYGKNGDVTVG
-710 DTEGRPVIFNS
+710 DTEGRPVIFDS

-729 PQPKVSAISDAAM
+729 PQPQASQDR
-742 FGKVISPPEPGP
+742 FGSLSSIFGTNELPENITQPEL
-754 DVQFKEAIAP
+754 DFEEAIAP
-764 EVPTKSPPL
+764 EVPTESPPL

-778 LPDRG
+778 LPDRR

-789 KFLQRKLKDAK
+789 KFLRKQVEAAK
-800 IPPSEYETI
+800 IPASEYETR
-809 IKPLADTVPIEATNN
+809 IKPLADKVPNEATND
-824 EFVDYLDALFGG
+824 EFVDYLDALFKG
-836 FKKSFKDWK
+836 FDKSFEDWK
-845 ARQ
+845 ATQ